1 MPEATK
7 IYQQLINQGCND
19 HRVLSNYGSI
29 LMNLDKLKAKIYT
42 RQAIKISPK
51 FAEAHLNLGTI
62 IETWLKE
69 AEIFTRNA
77 LEIKP
82 DYIAGYLNLRNILI
96 DLEKFREVRIYCEK
110 DYVFEAMVIIG
121 SHSSNFEMKLD

>member
-1 MPEATK
+1 MKGFGEQHKSKEETKNNARLNKEQIINQAIQFHVNGNMPEATK

-29 LMNLDKLKAKIYT
+29 LMNLDKLKEAEIYT

-51 FAEAHLNLGTI
+51 FAETHLNLGTI
-62 IETWLKE
+62 MRKLGKLKE

-82 DYIAGYLNLRNILI
+82 DYIAGYLNL
-96 DLEKFREVRIYCEK
+96 
-110 DYVFEAMVIIG
+110 
-121 SHSSNFEMKLD
+121 